1 MDDLCQPIK
10 SLGWLG
16 ETWGFWIQTGA
27 FVLSALAGVAVIY
40 YNGKQGRLRA
50 TIDMII
56 HQKSDKELLASVEQV
71 YKLSG
76 DKVQFSKYASDH
88 ECVEFR
94 CILKVLNN
102 HEFIA
107 IGIRQ
112 KTFDEE
118 IYKRMQYSNV
128 MKVWRSSAGIV
139 SEIRNSQGIQ
149 TLFQEFESLAKRW
162 EQSPLKKLR

>member
-1 MDDLCQPIK
+1 MDELCQPIK

-50 TIDMII
+50 TIDLII
-56 HQKSDKELLASVEQV
+56 HQKSDTQLLACIEQV
-71 YKLSG
+71 YKLSLN
-76 DKVQFSKYASDH
+76 KVQFSKYANDH
-88 ECVEFR
+88 DSEEFR

-107 IGIRQ
+107 LGIRQ
-112 KTFDEE
+112 GTFDEE
-118 IYKRMQYSNV
+118 IYKKMQYSNV
-128 MKVWRSSAGIV
+128 MKVWASSAGII
-139 SEIRNSQGIQ
+139 SEIRNTQNIQ
-149 TLFQEFESLAKRW
+149 TLFQEFEWLAQRW
-162 EQSPLKKLR
+162 RNSPLKKTT

>member
-1 MDDLCQPIK
+1 MDDICQPIK

-50 TIDMII
+50 TIDLII
-56 HQKSDKELLASVEQV
+56 HQKSDKALLACVDQV

-76 DKVQFSKYASDH
+76 SKVQFSNYASDH
-88 ECVEFR
+88 DSEEFK

-107 IGIRQ
+107 LGIRQ
-112 KTFDEE
+112 KTFDEN
-118 IYKRMQYSNV
+118 IYKKMQYSNV
-128 MKVWRSSAGIV
+128 MKVWRSSAGIIG
-139 SEIRNSQGIQ
+139 EIRNSQGIQ
-149 TLFQEFESLAKRW
+149 TLFQEFEWLAKRW
-162 EQSPLKKLR
+162 EKNPLKKTT